1 MKKMNVY
8 YTAKDIEE
16 MAAKGTREL
25 VLGPGAVLTDYARET
40 ANQLNITLIKDR
52 GQQDTSSV
60 QPNNPSSVSDRYN
73 KPSGCQHG
81 AAVYTTAPVQ
91 SARPSNQPGN
101 EANSNTVD
109 RLVNLMGKVIKR
121 GG

>member
-1 MKKMNVY
+1 MNVY

-52 GQQDTSSV
+52 EQQNASSAL
-60 QPNNPSSVSDRYN
+60 PNNPSSVSDRYN

-81 AAVYTTAPVQ
+81 ANVYTAAPAQ